1 MGELR
6 VGHIVWGEN
15 CNHLFVYLQTQYRYL
30 EFSPGAKYE
39 VGTYKW
45 DVLEQDPGLD
55 HTVQSELE
63 HKVIENGINNNNREH
78 QQGLRTQS

>member
-1 MGELR
+1 MGGKT
-6 VGHIVWGEN
+6 VTISSYIFKPNIGIWN
-15 CNHLFVYLQTQYRYL
+15 
-30 EFSPGAKYE
+30 FSPGAKYE

-45 DVLEQDPGLD
+45 DVLEQDPGSD